1 MLSHEIDG
9 TTVFF
14 VIFAIVSQRA
24 GKRRNHWNLEL
35 IFISLGYAHL
45 KEWKQY
51 LLIEWDLIVCRGD
64 GLLHKLLLTILLLAL
79 EE

>member
-1 MLSHEIDG
+1 MLSHAIDG

-35 IFISLGYAHL
+35 ILLSLGYAHL
-45 KEWKQY
+45 KQWKQY
-51 LLIEWDLIVCRGD
+51 LLIEWD
-64 GLLHKLLLTILLLAL
+64 
-79 EE
+79 